1 VGANMLEVSN
11 LSKAYGKNKALKDM
25 TFKVKAGEIVALIG
39 KNGAG
44 KSTLLKSIA
53 GDIVPDQGE
62 IKYKGIDLLKDN
74 YLLNEFGIL
83 IQASFFD
90 YLNAFDNLV
99 LLMKASGYTNL
110 KEIKNKVSEVLDLVG
125 LSEKK
130 YSYVKSFS
138 FGMKQ
143 RLGLAQSLLHDPHFL
158 ILDEP
163 FVGLDPIGKEILKKV
178 IINKARKD
186 KAGIIFSSHD
196 LYDVNEICDRVVM
209 IEKGEKV
216 FDDVF
221 VFNTIYNIQFKE
233 ELSEQDKEELIKFF
247 GNNIKV
253 NKNAIEFTDKT
264 ILNEVLS
271 FINNNNIAID
281 DIKTRENTLY
291 DFFKCEVQIY
301 GNTNN

>member
-1 VGANMLEVSN
+1 MLEVSN

-271 FINNNNIAID
+271 FINNNIAID

>member
-1 VGANMLEVSN
+1 MLEVSN